1 MKNMLVVYNCF
12 LAESRQAKRR
22 RRRDVMSHSVQ
33 LIKLVCGLLREAF
46 LGEGSATLG
55 EREGPNKALFCP
67 TTLREKKQLY
77 TTMLKGHALAMQI

>member
-67 TTLREKKQLY
+67 TTLCEKNNYIL
-77 TTMLKGHALAMQI
+77 LC